1 MLCLFFFCYFSRNFW
16 FHMNVTIKRR
26 RRKKQNS
33 KIRVQGWQRDWWRI
47 EQHPPLT
54 FPNGSNICNILRLT

>member
-1 MLCLFFFCYFSRNFW
+1 MLPFFFLLKKLW
-16 FHMNVTIKRR
+16 FHKNVTIKEE
-26 RRKKQNS
+26 KTKF

-54 FPNGSNICNILRLT
+54 FPNGSNICNILRF